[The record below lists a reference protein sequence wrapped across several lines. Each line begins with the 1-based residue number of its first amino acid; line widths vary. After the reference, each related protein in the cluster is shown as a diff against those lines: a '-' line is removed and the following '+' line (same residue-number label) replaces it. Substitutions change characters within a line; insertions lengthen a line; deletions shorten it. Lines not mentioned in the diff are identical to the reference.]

1 MKRRLTLSVTLL
13 LLTLVFSACASSGSD
28 EPAAP
33 TAVEPAEEA
42 VEVLSQPIEDEFL
55 SIVLPIHQNLEDH
68 LGDEVTIEGFVLY
81 RDSYGENEFMVTRML
96 VECCFDDAAP
106 TGFVTHWD
114 SDDLPKADE
123 WVRAT
128 GMIDQR
134 EAVDSVTGMTFIQP
148 YLIASRIESIDPYES
163 EYVFIDAE

>member
-1 MKRRLTLSVTLL
+1 MKRRLMLSVTLI
-13 LLTLVFSACASSGSD
+13 LLTLVFTACASPGSD
-28 EPAAP
+28 EPAVPA
-33 TAVEPAEEA
+33 AEEA
-42 VEVLSQPIEDEFL
+42 VEVTSQPIDDEFL

-96 VECCFDDAAP
+96 VECCFDDASP

-114 SDDLPKADE
+114 SDDLPEADE

-128 GMIDQR
+128 GIIGQR

-148 YLIASRIESIDPYES
+148 FLIASHIENIEPYES